1 MTPARFLLDTSA
13 LVRLLREA
21 GVRARWEPQITAG
34 LVGVCPLVELE
45 LLYSARSKSEREE
58 LLDLIATAF
67 AWVPMPE
74 QVFDRAAEIQAALT
88 AHGTH
93 RSAGAVDLLV
103 AACADL
109 HRLTLVHY
117 DRDFDQVTTV
127 TGQAAAWLAPA
138 GSID

>member
-1 MTPARFLLDTSA
+1 MMPARFLLDTSA

-45 LLYSARSKSEREE
+45 LLYSARSKSDRDE
-58 LLDLIATAF
+58 LVDLLATAF
-67 AWVPMPE
+67 VWVPMPE
-74 QVFDRAAEIQAALT
+74 QVFDRAAEIQAAST
-88 AHGTH
+88 AQGAH

-103 AACADL
+103 AACAEL

-117 DRDFDQVTTV
+117 DHDFDQITKV
-127 TGQAAAWLAPA
+127 TGQAAAWLAPP
-138 GSID
+138 GSIN

>member
-21 GVRARWEPQITAG
+21 GVRARWEPQITDG
-34 LVGVCPLVELE
+34 LVAVCPIVELE

-58 LLDLIATAF
+58 LIDLLATAF
-67 AWVPMPE
+67 VWVPMPE
-74 QVFDRAAEIQAALT
+74 QAFDRAAEIQAALT
-88 AHGTH
+88 TRGAH

-103 AACADL
+103 AACAEL

-117 DRDFDQVTTV
+117 DHDFEQITRI
-127 TGQAAAWLAPA
+127 TGQAAAWLASP
-138 GSID
+138 GSVD